1 MRSGAIRWI
10 CALALLSSL
19 GSAIALA
26 ADPWNTGN
34 PWHSGNPWNPQ
45 ATVSPSG
52 VPSSGFTPGV
62 STSINGFGVSGNSAA
77 GARIVMTKCAG
88 CHGYDGSGN
97 GTELIGLDVK
107 QKPIPWSDRSAM
119 SAMTDQQM
127 AAKISLSAKLDPG
140 SVMPS
145 FQDQLTPEQINDV
158 IAYIRNLSR

>member
-1 MRSGAIRWI
+1 MRSRAIRWI

-45 ATVSPSG
+45 ASVSPTG
-52 VPSSGFTPGV
+52 GPSSAFTP
-62 STSINGFGVSGNSAA
+62 SASNSINGFGVSGNAAA

-88 CHGYDGSGN
+88 CHGFDGSGN

-107 QKPIPWSDRSAM
+107 QKPIPWTDRAAM
-119 SAMTDQQM
+119 SAMTDKLI
-127 AAKISLSAKLDPG
+127 AAKISQSQKSDPG

-145 FQDQLTPEQINDV
+145 FQDQLTPDQINDV